1 MIKFILYIPVFFMFL
16 SISFT
21 GCKKDKNPCGDGN
34 LCFRLNG
41 NAISVT
47 AVRQSLPNNRYR
59 LFFVSGTGVDYR
71 SVEVSIFGNTEGVYT
86 FRENPGTNG
95 DAGFQYF
102 PNGNE
107 FSYEAVSG
115 TLTLTDA
122 TGHWTGYFSGTVS
135 DGNQTWSL
143 TDGNFYQVGTE

>member
-1 MIKFILYIPVFFMFL
+1 MAKFTLYIPVFFTL
-16 SISFT
+16 TIIAFT
-21 GCKKDKNPCGDGN
+21 GCKKDKNPCGDEN

-47 AVRQSLPNNRYR
+47 AVRQALPNNRSR
-59 LFFVSGTGVDYR
+59 LLFVSGAGAGYR
-71 SVEVSIFGNTEGVYT
+71 SVEVDIFGSMEGVYT

-102 PNGNE
+102 PNGIE
-107 FSYEAVSG
+107 LSYVAVSG
-115 TLTLTDA
+115 SLTLTSA
-122 TGHWTGYFSGTVS
+122 SGAWTGYFSGTVS
-135 DGNQTWSL
+135 DGNQTWPL

>member
-1 MIKFILYIPVFFMFL
+1 MSKNSTYFLLSFLILGIL
-16 SISFT
+16 FT
-21 GCKKDKNPCGDGN
+21 GCKKEKNPCGDGN
-34 LCFRLNG
+34 VCFRLNG